1 MFLIVAK
8 WVDNSDSIFLVGKD
22 PANPKLPNW
31 AEVFTKLDTIANPTD
46 AKVLY
51 AKVSRDFVLLRDEE
65 TLEFSL
71 DDEVT
76 GSQLRPMKMAEDT
89 SIHWYETLLQS
100 SSESA
105 KEEDDDDDEDT
116 PDVNRNRDEDIPF

>member
-8 WVDNSDSIFLVGKD
+8 WVDNSDSIFLVGRD

-31 AEVFTKLDTIANPTD
+31 ADVFTKLDTIGDPAE
-46 AKVLY
+46 AKVQY

-71 DDEVT
+71 DDSIA
-76 GSQLRPMKMAEDT
+76 GNRLRPMKMAEDA
-89 SIHWYETLLQS
+89 SMRWYETLLQS
-100 SSESA
+100 GESA
-105 KEEDDDDDEDT
+105 NDENDDISDENGDRDDE
-116 PDVNRNRDEDIPF
+116 PEF